1 MPFSNIFNRIRGHRR
16 VGIAPEG
23 LPPASPLAVATPIG
37 SVIPQG
43 VAITNRQAQALPEA
57 FLESSIINPIINT
70 TRGTFRRELW
80 NLVQDDI
87 GYHRYITP
95 PNFPR
100 FRLAYMTEQGITAL
114 YEAFLS
120 SIYATVDFVMPDF
133 TEPLLERRLR
143 EFYRNYRGDLDIP
156 SRADIRNEEERRNTL
171 RRQEILVPEYDYTA
185 F

>member
-1 MPFSNIFNRIRGHRR
+1 
-16 VGIAPEG
+16 
-23 LPPASPLAVATPIG
+23 
-37 SVIPQG
+37 
-43 VAITNRQAQALPEA
+43 
-57 FLESSIINPIINT
+57 
-70 TRGTFRRELW
+70 
-80 NLVQDDI
+80 
-87 GYHRYITP
+87 
-95 PNFPR
+95 
-100 FRLAYMTEQGITAL
+100 MTEQGITAL